1 MQNSSVWRRT
11 LSLAEQAHSDVS
23 EVDPSVVSVSR
34 RLQEDGTSIENF
46 DAVVAEVPVAMS
58 FNGISYAVMMATPCD
73 LEDFIRGFA
82 IGEGIVDSARAI
94 FDIDQEFG
102 DIGVAVNAT
111 VSNETA
117 HRLKS
122 RRRSMAGP
130 SGCGLCGIESIEHM
144 TRDILPL
151 QAANLPSQAALDNA
165 LSGMRRRQVVSQST
179 SGAHAAVWCD
189 MDGNIV
195 ALREDVGRHNAL
207 DKLIGWHSSE
217 PANGFVLVSS
227 RASYEMV
234 AKAAMAGIGVLAAVS
249 APTSMAI
256 ETAKTA
262 NLKLIAFA
270 SNGRHALYS

>member
-1 MQNSSVWRRT
+1 MADQVHRD
-11 LSLAEQAHSDVS
+11 AS
-23 EVDPSVVSVSR
+23 EANPSVVSVSR
-34 RLQEDGTSIENF
+34 CLQEAGASVENV
-46 DAVVAEVPVAMS
+46 DAVVAEVPVALS
-58 FNGISYAVMMATPCD
+58 FNGIAYAVMMATPCD

-94 FDIDQEFG
+94 FDIDTEFG
-102 DIGVAVNAT
+102 DVGVAVNAT
-111 VSNETA
+111 VSNQTS

-144 TRDILPL
+144 TRDISPL
-151 QAANLPSQAALDNA
+151 QAAILPSQAALDKA
-165 LSGMRRRQVVSQST
+165 VSDMRHRQVLSQAT

-189 MDGNIV
+189 MDGGIV
-195 ALREDVGRHNAL
+195 SLREDVGRHNAL
-207 DKLIGWHSSE
+207 DKLIGWHSVNS
-217 PANGFVLVSS
+217 ADGFVLVSS

-234 AKAAMAGIGVLAAVS
+234 AKTATAGVSVLAAVS
-249 APTSMAI
+249 APTSMAV
-256 ETAKTA
+256 ETARAA

>member
-1 MQNSSVWRRT
+1 M
-11 LSLAEQAHSDVS
+11 AERAHSDLS
-23 EVDPSVVSVSR
+23 ETDPSVVSVSR
-34 RLQEDGTSIENF
+34 RLQEDGASVQNC
-46 DAVVAEVPVAMS
+46 DAVVAEEPIAMS

-94 FDIDQEFG
+94 FDIDLEFG
-102 DIGVAVNAT
+102 DVGVAVNAT

-144 TRDILPL
+144 TRDIVPL
-151 QAANLPSQAALDNA
+151 QDVNLASQAALDNA
-165 LSGMRRRQVVSQST
+165 LCDMRYRQVVSQST

-195 ALREDVGRHNAL
+195 SLRAEVGRHSAL
-207 DKLIGWHSSE
+207 DKVIGWHCSE
-217 PANGFVLVSS
+217 PAYGFILVIS

-234 AKAAMAGIGVLAAVS
+234 AKAATAGIGVLAAVS

-256 ETAKTA
+256 ETARAA

>member
-1 MQNSSVWRRT
+1 M
-11 LSLAEQAHSDVS
+11 AEHAHSDVS
-23 EVDPSVVSVSR
+23 EADPSVVSVSR
-34 RLQEDGTSIENF
+34 RLQEDGTSIENV

-82 IGEGIVDSARAI
+82 ISEGIVGSARAI
-94 FDIDQEFG
+94 FDIDLECG
-102 DIGVAVNAT
+102 DVGVAVNAT

-144 TRDILPL
+144 TRDIEPL

-165 LSGMRRRQVVSQST
+165 LSGMRQRQVLSQST

-195 ALREDVGRHNAL
+195 TLREDVGRHNAL

-217 PANGFVLVSS
+217 PADGFVLVSS

-234 AKAAMAGIGVLAAVS
+234 AKAATAGIGVLAAVS

-256 ETAKTA
+256 ETARAA

>member
-1 MQNSSVWRRT
+1 M
-11 LSLAEQAHSDVS
+11 AEHAHSDVS
-23 EVDPSVVSVSR
+23 EADPSVVSVSR
-34 RLQEDGTSIENF
+34 RLQEDGASVENF
-46 DAVVAEVPVAMS
+46 DAVVAEVPIAMS
-58 FNGISYAVMMATPCD
+58 FNSISYAVMMATPCD

-94 FDIDQEFG
+94 FDIDIEFVG
-102 DIGVAVNAT
+102 VGVGVGVGVAVNAT

-144 TRDILPL
+144 TRDIVPL
-151 QAANLPSQAALDNA
+151 QAANLPSQAALDKA
-165 LSGMRRRQVVSQST
+165 LSDMRHRQVVSRFT

-195 ALREDVGRHNAL
+195 SLREDVGRHNAL
-207 DKLIGWHSSE
+207 DKLIGWHSLT
-217 PANGFVLVSS
+217 PADGFVLVSS

-234 AKAAMAGIGVLAAVS
+234 AKAATAGLGVLAAVS

-256 ETAKTA
+256 ETARAA

>member
-1 MQNSSVWRRT
+1 M
-11 LSLAEQAHSDVS
+11 AEHAHNDVS
-23 EVDPSVVSVSR
+23 DADLSVVSVSR
-34 RLQEDGTSIENF
+34 RLQEDGAFVENF
-46 DAVVAEVPVAMS
+46 DAVVAEVPIAMS
-58 FNGISYAVMMATPCD
+58 FNSISYAVMMATPCD

-94 FDIDQEFG
+94 FDIDIEFG
-102 DIGVAVNAT
+102 DVGVAVNAI

-144 TRDILPL
+144 TRDIVPL
-151 QAANLPSQAALDNA
+151 QAAKLPSQAALDKA
-165 LSGMRRRQVVSQST
+165 LSDMRHRQVVSQST

-207 DKLIGWHSSE
+207 DKLIGWHSLK
-217 PANGFVLVSS
+217 PVDGFVLVSS

-234 AKAAMAGIGVLAAVS
+234 AKAATAGVGVLTAVS

-256 ETAKTA
+256 ETARAA